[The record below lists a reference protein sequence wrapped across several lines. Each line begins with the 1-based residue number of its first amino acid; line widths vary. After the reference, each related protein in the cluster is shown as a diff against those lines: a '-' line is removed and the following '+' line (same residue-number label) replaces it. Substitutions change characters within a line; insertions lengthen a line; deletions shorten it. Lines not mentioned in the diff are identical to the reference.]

1 MKNIIYVVIIFVFIT
16 NCTLNKATNHHGVYF
31 LEKKQQKIF
40 VNKTNNNDIVEILG
54 PPSNT
59 SNFNEKLL
67 YYIER
72 SSTSSK
78 FTKLG
83 KKNLIAN
90 NVLILE
96 LIKRGIVK
104 EKILIAIGASLENQ
118 QKGNRQFVS
127 LGLGYRT
134 DKIILNTAYLI
145 PISDA
150 AGYFQ
155 GSFGAGLQYFL

>member
-1 MKNIIYVVIIFVFIT
+1 MLIKFLFMKNIIYVVIIFVFIT

-40 VNKTNNNDIVEILG
+40 VNKTNNNDIIEILG

-96 LIKRGIVK
+96 LNKRGIVK
-104 EKILIAIGASLENQ
+104 EKIFLNLNDMKNINFTEDLTNSTISKRQTLIYDFLNSLR
-118 QKGNRQFVS
+118 QKMN
-127 LGLGYRT
+127 
-134 DKIILNTAYLI
+134 N
-145 PISDA
+145 
-150 AGYFQ
+150 AGK
-155 GSFGAGLQYFL
+155 

>member
-1 MKNIIYVVIIFVFIT
+1 MKNIIYFIIIFVFIT

-40 VNKTNNNDIVEILG
+40 VNKTNNNDIIEILG

-59 SNFNEKLL
+59 SNFNEKLW
-67 YYIER
+67 YYMER

-83 KKNLIAN
+83 NKELLTN

-96 LIKRGIVK
+96 LNKRGIVQ
-104 EKILIAIGASLENQ
+104 EKIFLNMSDMKNINFTEDITVSQLSKRQTLIYDFLSSVR
-118 QKGNRQFVS
+118 QKIN
-127 LGLGYRT
+127 
-134 DKIILNTAYLI
+134 N
-145 PISDA
+145 
-150 AGYFQ
+150 AGK
-155 GSFGAGLQYFL
+155 

>member
-1 MKNIIYVVIIFVFIT
+1 MLIKFLFMKNIIYFIIIFVFIT

-40 VNKTNNNDIVEILG
+40 VNKTNNNDIIEILG

-59 SNFNEKLL
+59 SNFNEKLW
-67 YYIER
+67 YYMER

-83 KKNLIAN
+83 NKELLTN

-96 LIKRGIVK
+96 LNKRGIVQ
-104 EKILIAIGASLENQ
+104 EKIFLNMSDMKNINFTEDITVSQLSKRQTLIYDFLSSVR
-118 QKGNRQFVS
+118 QKIN
-127 LGLGYRT
+127 
-134 DKIILNTAYLI
+134 N
-145 PISDA
+145 
-150 AGYFQ
+150 AGK
-155 GSFGAGLQYFL
+155 

>member
-1 MKNIIYVVIIFVFIT
+1 MKNIIYFVIIFVFIT

-40 VNKTNNNDIVEILG
+40 VNKTNNNDIINILG

-59 SNFNEKLL
+59 SNFNEKLW

-78 FTKLG
+78 VTKLG
-83 KKNLIAN
+83 KKDLITN

-96 LIKRGIVK
+96 LNKRGIVQ
-104 EKILIAIGASLENQ
+104 EKIFLNMNDMKNINFTKDLTNSTISKRQTMIYDFLSSLR
-118 QKGNRQFVS
+118 QKMN
-127 LGLGYRT
+127 
-134 DKIILNTAYLI
+134 N
-145 PISDA
+145 
-150 AGYFQ
+150 AGK
-155 GSFGAGLQYFL
+155 

>member
-40 VNKTNNNDIVEILG
+40 VNKTNNNDIIEILG

-96 LIKRGIVK
+96 LNKRGIVK
-104 EKILIAIGASLENQ
+104 EKIFLNLNDMKNINFTEDLTNSTISKRQTLIYDFLNSLR
-118 QKGNRQFVS
+118 QKMN
-127 LGLGYRT
+127 
-134 DKIILNTAYLI
+134 N
-145 PISDA
+145 
-150 AGYFQ
+150 AGK
-155 GSFGAGLQYFL
+155 